1 MTMLQRLKL
10 EMRMTESDQDSAQFN
25 LNRSRSI
32 FEERKSMTKM
42 EKERSRSP
50 KKQAFGGFN
59 EYLARRA
66 IEVSPDVINHN

>member
-1 MTMLQRLKL
+1 MFQRVKQ
-10 EMRMTESDQDSAQFN
+10 EMRMIEPDEYCDQFN